1 MSLARAIDEASIEL
15 AAVESVV
22 GTARHVLD
30 VAGETERVAS
40 RILPRVRTAAIVV
53 LVGVAGLGVAYGVK
67 TVLDRRRAAPPM
79 VADSHDDSSPVDRH

>member
-30 VAGETERVAS
+30 VAAETERVGS
-40 RILPRVRTAAIVV
+40 RILARVRTVAIVAAI
-53 LVGVAGLGVAYGVK
+53 GAAGIGIAYGVK
-67 TVLDRRRAAPPM
+67 VALDRRRASAVVPEADHAPPDD
-79 VADSHDDSSPVDRH
+79 AD